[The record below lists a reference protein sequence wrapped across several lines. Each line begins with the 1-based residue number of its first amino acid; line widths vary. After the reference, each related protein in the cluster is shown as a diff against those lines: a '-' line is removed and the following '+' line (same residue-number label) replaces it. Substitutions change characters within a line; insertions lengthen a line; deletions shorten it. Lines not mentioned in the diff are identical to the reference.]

1 MTTKKQIEQFMAAKT
16 IAMAGVS
23 RNPKKFGYDTFV
35 DLRKKGLDLI
45 PVNPNADEINGIK
58 AYKTV
63 SDLPEGIASLVIM
76 TAKTKTA
83 DVVKQAIEKGIKNIW
98 IQQMS
103 DTPEAIKLLEGSDTN
118 VITNQCIR
126 MYQNP
131 TGVHKFHFNIKKL
144 FGRLPN

>member
-1 MTTKKQIEQFMAAKT
+1 MAAKT

-23 RNPKKFGYDTFV
+23 RNPKKFGYDTFI

-76 TAKTKTA
+76 TAKTETA
-83 DVVKQAIEKGIKNIW
+83 DVVRQALEKGIKNIW

-131 TGVHKFHFNIKKL
+131 TGVHKFHFNIKKF

>member
-23 RNPKKFGYDTFV
+23 RNPKKFGYDTFI

-76 TAKTKTA
+76 TAKTETA
-83 DVVKQAIEKGIKNIW
+83 DVVRQALEKGIKNIW

-131 TGVHKFHFNIKKL
+131 TGVHKFHFNIKKF

>member
-1 MTTKKQIEQFMAAKT
+1 MATKKQIEQFMAAKT

-58 AYKTV
+58 AYKSV

-76 TAKTKTA
+76 TAKTETA

-103 DTPEAIKLLEGSDTN
+103 DTPEAIKLLDGSDTN

-131 TGVHKFHFNIKKL
+131 TGVHKFHFNIKKF